1 MVCEAYILYDIIII
15 QPQYLFSKWRLL
27 VYFII

>member
-1 MVCEAYILYDIIII
+1 MVCKAYILYDIIII
-15 QPQYLFSKWRLL
+15 QSQYLFAKWRLL